1 MQNRKAINP
10 EPQDDELDREINNL
24 EAIHKQV
31 EKRKEKMPRL
41 SKLQKKIEEAI
52 EETCNIESHENR
64 YNYKD
69 LCHEGRNYDNL
80 CPEAYNFQDFLC
92 DEASPLT
99 LELQATPWPPLY
111 RLHLLYSIF
120 FKKIH
125 LLVNPANQTSCPLS
139 LARRIQENQS
149 HVDAPNQ
156 HDSIELGSTS

>member
-120 FKKIH
+120 F
-125 LLVNPANQTSCPLS
+125 
-139 LARRIQENQS
+139 
-149 HVDAPNQ
+149 
-156 HDSIELGSTS
+156 